1 MATLATT
8 FQTYQQ
14 IGRRED
20 LSDVIANISPTE
32 TPFFSSLKKKKCSS
46 TKFEWQTDSLAT
58 AANNAQI
65 EGDDLAT
72 YTAVTPTVRW
82 DNYCQ
87 ISRKEFLISRTADVV
102 NTAGREKDTA
112 MQKVKKG
119 MEIRRDVEVAL
130 LQNTT
135 YNAGAA
141 ATARQTRG
149 LEGWLFTNS
158 SVGAGA
164 GALPVPSTN
173 TAPVAGTARTFT
185 ETLLKAASS
194 SCFTNGGN
202 PTMLHVGASHKLL
215 VSAFAGTNVRN
226 INTEDGKLNTA
237 INVYISDFHELKV
250 VPNRFIRGGA
260 NGVAVLVDP
269 EYVAFRQLDGLVF
282 NQMAKTGDA
291 EKYLGTWEYG
301 LEVTNEAAHAQIR
314 DLSP

>member
-72 YTAVTPTVRW
+72 YTAVTPTTRW

-87 ISRKEFLISRTADVV
+87 ISRKDFLIARTTDIV
-102 NTAGREKDTA
+102 NAAGREKDSA
-112 MQKVKKG
+112 MQKIKKG
-119 MEIRRDVEVAL
+119 KELRRDVEVAL

-149 LEGWLFTNS
+149 MEGWLFTNS

-164 GALPVPSTN
+164 GVLPVPSTN

-185 ETLLKAASS
+185 EALVKAASQ

-202 PTMLHVGASHKLL
+202 PNVLYVGAAHKQLA
-215 VSAFAGTNVRN
+215 SAFAGNSTRNV
-226 INTEDGKLNTA
+226 DVDGGKLNTA
-237 INVYISDFHELKV
+237 INVYVSDFHELKV
-250 VPNRFIRGGA
+250 VANRFIRGGA
-260 NGVAVLVDP
+260 NGVAMLVDP
-269 EYVAFRQLDGLVF
+269 EYVAFRQLDGMVF
-282 NQMAKTGDA
+282 EEMAKTGDA
-291 EKYLGTWEYG
+291 TKWMGTWEYG